1 MPKNYEGP
9 VTVTQI
15 TQYIKNLFAAD
26 SQLNSLRVSGEISNF
41 KHHSSGHMYF
51 TLKDAKASLRCVM
64 FRSYNAR
71 LTFKP
76 SQGMNV
82 VVGGRLSVYERDG
95 QYQMYAETMLPE
107 GVGSL
112 FAAFEALKK
121 RLAAEGLFAVE
132 RKKPLPKL
140 PARIGVVTSPTGAAI
155 RDILTTLSRR
165 FPQAEVL
172 VIPVLVQG
180 PDAPQ
185 QITEAI
191 QFLGEIDD
199 VDVMIIG
206 RGGGAIEELWAFNEE
221 VVARAIAASEIPV
234 ISAVG
239 HETDFT
245 IADFVADVRAATPT
259 AAAEIA
265 VPDQREILQFLD
277 ATKQRMTAKLSA
289 KLDHDRRYL
298 ERLASSRVLMRPL
311 ERLEQ
316 YNQGIDNLSARLEAR
331 MKYLLQGY
339 QSQVKGLEGKLS
351 ALSPEAVLAR
361 GFAIC
366 LDDKG
371 DVVRDAARLQPND
384 VLKLR
389 LQYGHV
395 TTRVEETD
403 TEEKL

>member
-1 MPKNYEGP
+1 MPNNYDGP
-9 VTVTQI
+9 VTVTKL

-51 TLKDAKASLRCVM
+51 TLKDANASLRCVM
-64 FRSYNAR
+64 FRSCNAR
-71 LTFKP
+71 LTFRP

-82 VVGGRLSVYERDG
+82 VVGGRLSIYERDG

-121 RLAAEGLFAVE
+121 RLATEGLFATE
-132 RKKPLPKL
+132 RKRPLPKL

-180 PDAPQ
+180 PDASG
-185 QITEAI
+185 QIAEAI
-191 QFLGEIDD
+191 GYLNKIDD

-234 ISAVG
+234 VSAVG

-245 IADFVADVRAATPT
+245 IADFVADARAATPT
-259 AAAEIA
+259 AAAEIV
-265 VPDQREILQFLD
+265 VPDQREILQFLEGS
-277 ATKQRMTAKLSA
+277 KQRMAAKLAA
-289 KLDHDRRYL
+289 KLEHDKRYL
-298 ERLASSRVLMRPL
+298 ERLACSRVLMRPL

-316 YNQGIDNLSARLEAR
+316 YSQGLDQQSVRLENR
-331 MKYLLQGY
+331 MKYLLQGF

-351 ALSPEAVLAR
+351 ALSPEAVLGR

-366 LDDKG
+366 LDEKG
-371 DVVRDAARLQPND
+371 NVVRNASLLAPND
-384 VLKLR
+384 RLKLR

-403 TEEKL
+403 TEEKI